1 MYSGKRQYTQRM
13 AAALKGIIAAGLE
26 IPADD
31 ATFPSDD
38 RINGEHLKVKNDVKN
53 IKSTIDTGAKSK

>member
-13 AAALKGIIAAGLE
+13 AAAVKGVIDAGLE
-26 IPADD
+26 IPADGE
-31 ATFPSDD
+31 TFPSDD

-53 IKSTIDTGAKSK
+53 IKSTIGTGAKSK